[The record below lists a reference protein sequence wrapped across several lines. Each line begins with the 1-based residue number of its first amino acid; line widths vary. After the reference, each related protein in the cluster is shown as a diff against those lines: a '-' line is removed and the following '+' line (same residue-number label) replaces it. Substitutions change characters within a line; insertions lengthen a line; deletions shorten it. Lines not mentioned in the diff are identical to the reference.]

1 LKLSNTQLETAI
13 TDVQIG
19 TIELPVLHSANAGLP
34 ALLDAGGPAAQFAW
48 EEFIYAKIRNPHTRL
63 AYERSVKRFLK
74 HCERIGRELPQI
86 SPRDVASYLDQLDC
100 ATATKKLHLAG
111 LRHFFDTL
119 VTRHVIILNPA
130 HSVRG
135 DRLQVLEGKTPEITV
150 QQTRQLF
157 QSIDTS
163 TVVGLRDRAI
173 LGILKYTIVRRGAV
187 ARLRRGDFYDVGD
200 QFCLRFTEKGGKS
213 RELPVRHDLRQYIQ
227 EYIAAAKLEYSE
239 KNTPLF
245 RSTVRRT
252 KQMTMN
258 GMLPGDIGRMVK
270 RRLHD
275 AGLPSILSPHS
286 FRAGTITD
294 LLSQGVPLEDVQNL
308 AGHADP
314 RTTRLYDRRQRKVTR
329 NIVERISV

>member
-1 LKLSNTQLETAI
+1 MKLSIAQVDSGIADE
-13 TDVQIG
+13 QIG
-19 TIELPVLHSANAGLP
+19 SAELPVLQHTNSTLP
-34 ALLDAGGPAAQFAW
+34 ALVDAGGPAAQFAW
-48 EEFIYAKIRNPHTRL
+48 EEFIFAKIRNPHTRQ
-63 AYERSVKRFLK
+63 AYERAVKRFLK
-74 HCERIGRELPQI
+74 HCERLGRELPQI
-86 SPRDVASYLDQLDC
+86 SPRDVASYLDQLNC

-173 LGILKYTIVRRGAV
+173 LGILKYTIVRRGAI

-200 QFCLRFTEKGGKS
+200 QYCLRFTEKGGKS
-213 RELPVRHDLRQYIQ
+213 REIPVRHDLRQFIA
-227 EYIAAAKLEYSE
+227 EYIAAAKIEYSE
-239 KNTPLF
+239 KYTPLF

-252 KQMTMN
+252 KQLTMN

-270 RRLHD
+270 RRLRD
-275 AGLPSILSPHS
+275 ADLPSILSPHS

-329 NIVERISV
+329 NIVERIST